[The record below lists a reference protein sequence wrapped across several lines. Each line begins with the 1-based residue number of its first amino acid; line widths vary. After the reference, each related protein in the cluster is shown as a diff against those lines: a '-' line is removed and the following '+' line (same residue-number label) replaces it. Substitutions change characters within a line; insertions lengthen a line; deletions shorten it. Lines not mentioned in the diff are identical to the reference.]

1 MASANSYKN
10 LRDLAGAGDGQALRS
25 ALASL
30 PPRAKK
36 DFLGKPV
43 CPSGRLLLHQA
54 AEEGRE
60 EVVEILVEAG
70 ADVSAKDNR
79 ESLLLMAAAGLQPHA
94 PAGDDELLSAP
105 TPQVWAE
112 AATSA
117 RRARVAEPRGATER
131 SQFHEV
137 LPSLTVVLAQINLVS
152 ERDREMHDRP
162 GRAGVWHRHSCRG
175 LHDSYDDMLRY
186 GNLGHFWGFLK
197 TFRSV
202 SFRSPREA

>member
-79 ESLLLMAAAGLQPHA
+79 GKLSLRVLYFSFTLILTIMVLTI
-94 PAGDDELLSAP
+94 DDS
-105 TPQVWAE
+105 
-112 AATSA
+112 
-117 RRARVAEPRGATER
+117 
-131 SQFHEV
+131 
-137 LPSLTVVLAQINLVS
+137 IS
-152 ERDREMHDRP
+152 E
-162 GRAGVWHRHSCRG
+162 
-175 LHDSYDDMLRY
+175 DDC
-186 GNLGHFWGFLK
+186 W
-197 TFRSV
+197 
-202 SFRSPREA
+202 